1 MLLHLIS
8 SISFGLIPILYKSL
22 LLFNIDSITILFL
35 TKILIAFF
43 CIILLL
49 FSDNYKIIQKY
60 IKNITAN
67 NAILFKVSIL
77 VFLAGFIYFYGQ
89 YNYILLLKTTQT
101 NISTIII
108 ACYPVITILLSYYYF
123 NEKIDLNQFI
133 GILLIFSGL
142 AFIAYK

>member
-1 MLLHLIS
+1 M
-8 SISFGLIPILYKSL
+8 
-22 LLFNIDSITILFL
+22 LFNIDSITILFL

-49 FSDNYKIIQKY
+49 FSDNYKIIQKD

-67 NAILFKVSIL
+67 NAILFKVAIL

-108 ACYPVITILLSYYYF
+108 ACYPAITILLSYYYF

>member
-43 CIILLL
+43 CIILLS
-49 FSDNYKIIQKY
+49 FGDNYKVIQKD

-67 NAILFKVSIL
+67 NATLFKVSIL

-89 YNYILLLKTTQT
+89 YNYILLLKT
-101 NISTIII
+101 
-108 ACYPVITILLSYYYF
+108 ITKSIR
-123 NEKIDLNQFI
+123 
-133 GILLIFSGL
+133 
-142 AFIAYK
+142 

>member
-49 FSDNYKIIQKY
+49 FSDNYKIIQKD

-67 NAILFKVSIL
+67 NATLFKVSIL

-108 ACYPVITILLSYYYF
+108 ACYPVITILLSYYY
-123 NEKIDLNQFI
+123 
-133 GILLIFSGL
+133 
-142 AFIAYK
+142 

>member
-8 SISFGLIPILYKSL
+8 SISFGLIPVLYKSL

-49 FSDNYKIIQKY
+49 FGNNYKIIQKD
-60 IKNITAN
+60 IKNICATN
-67 NAILFKVSIL
+67 IILFKVSIL
-77 VFLAGFIYFYGQ
+77 LFLAGFVYFYGQ
-89 YNYILLLKTTQT
+89 YNYILLFKTTQT

-123 NEKIDLNQFI
+123 NEKINLNQFI

-142 AFIAYK
+142 TFIVNK